1 MRLDPKS
8 PLAARATSSVI
19 RPAGSGLVVGEAAGG
34 PQFVAKRNALIDQ
47 AISAATVNT
56 TNKREHRAVRAKR
69 TNSVRR
75 AMYRRAKAM
84 LEASP
89 IGPLLVVTVTR
100 VAPRKLDAHDNLRAA
115 LKPHV
120 DGIADALRIDDAS
133 PLVRWDY
140 AQRRGPEAVEISWSE
155 VRP

>member
-8 PLAARATSSVI
+8 PLAARATSGVI
-19 RPAGSGLVVGEAAGG
+19 RPAANGLVVGEAAGG
-34 PQFVAKRNALIDQ
+34 PQFQSNPAVDQ
-47 AISAATVNT
+47 ALSAAAVNI
-56 TNKREHRAVRAKR
+56 TNTREHRAVRAKR
-69 TNSVRR
+69 TSSVRR

-140 AQRRGPEAVEISWSE
+140 AQRKGPEAVELSWSE
-155 VRP
+155 ARP